1 MDDAQELVHELQ
13 KRISGEVRFD
23 DYSRVLYSTDA
34 SLYQMM
40 PVGVV
45 APRNAEDIQAT
56 VETCHRHGVPVLP
69 RGGGTSLS
77 GQTVNHAVVM
87 DLSKYM
93 NSVVDVDPEGR
104 EARVQPGLVIDELN
118 HHLRSHRLKFPPDP
132 STTSRATVG
141 GAIGNNS
148 CGSHSIVY
156 GKTID
161 HVKELNV
168 VLSDGATATLQPLS
182 EQALGAR
189 LAQPG
194 LEGRI
199 YREVQRLGAQY
210 SGEVER
216 RFPKIM
222 RRVSGYNLD
231 AFTGAGPFDLTKI
244 VVGSEGTLCAFTEA
258 VVNLEPYPAHT
269 AVAVLHFSDLIAAM
283 ESTMA
288 ILPHAPSAVE
298 LMDNLI
304 IDNAR
309 INRGFQ
315 GRMGFIQGH
324 PKAILAVEVSGESE
338 AEVKSRLEAIARNT
352 AGWSYAC
359 AFAITP
365 EEQAAVWALR
375 SAGQGLLFSVRGDYR
390 PITFVEDTAVSPE
403 LLPGYVRRFNQIIAD
418 HDTTASFYGH
428 VSVGCIHVRP
438 LINLKLEEGLDR
450 MESIANAVADLVLE
464 FGGSLSGEHGDGIV
478 RGVFTER
485 MFGPTLHQ
493 AFRELKSAFDPA
505 NIMNPGKI
513 IDCPPLT
520 ENLRISPKYRT
531 PVLPSKFDFTSD
543 VSFGHAIELCTGIGA
558 CRKTL
563 TGAMCPSFMATREE
577 EHSTRGRAN
586 ALRATLTGEL
596 PPSEMA
602 SRRMFEVL
610 DLCLECKACKKE
622 CPIGVDMAKFKF
634 EFLGKYYEQ
643 HDAPLRSRLFG
654 NIAALSRL
662 GASTAP
668 LANWANRLPSLRW
681 LLDRFLGI
689 DRRRTLPTFARQTFP
704 SWFKTRQTR
713 RAAPRGQVVLFNDT
727 FMDYNYPKSEGQ
739 PWRSWRRRGSRWCC
753 QTSAAAAVPCSR
765 RASFPR
771 LRPTRDTTWTRSIP
785 TWSRASRLWAPSRHA
800 CSRCGTST
808 PNSSGTLP
816 RRPLPRPATCWRSFC
831 WSWTSEG
838 ALGIAWQDTPRSLLF
853 HGHCHQK
860 AIVGAEPSLQVLRS
874 VPGVEVTEAASGCCG
889 MAGSFGFEKEHYD
902 VSMTIGEQRLFP
914 AVRQA
919 PPNTEVVIAGVSCR
933 QQIAHGTGVEA
944 KHFAE
949 VLAEALP
956 NPSGPYV

>member
-1 MDDAQELVHELQ
+1 MSDAQELVHELQ

-45 APRNAEDIQAT
+45 APRNADDVQAT
-56 VETCHRHGVPVLP
+56 VETCHGHGVPVLP

-118 HHLRSHRLKFPPDP
+118 HYLRSHRLKFPPDP

-269 AVAVLHFSDLIAAM
+269 AVAVLHFSDLIATM

-324 PKAILAVEVSGESE
+324 PKAILAVEASGESE
-338 AEVKSRLEAIARNT
+338 AEVKSRLEAIARDT

-403 LLPGYVRRFNQIIAD
+403 LLPGYIRRFNQIIAD

-596 PPSEMA
+596 PPSEMT
-602 SRRMFEVL
+602 SRRMFDVL

-689 DRRRTLPTFARQTFP
+689 DRRRTLPAFARQTFP
-704 SWFKTRQTR
+704 SWFKTRQTGR
-713 RAAPRGQVVLFNDT
+713 SAPRGQVVLFNDT
-727 FMDYNYPKSEGQ
+727 FMDYNYPQVGRATVAVLEAAGFQVVLPDK
-739 PWRSWRRRGSRWCC
+739 RCC
-753 QTSAAAAVPCSR
+753 GRPMLSKGLLPQAQANARYNVDALHPYVEQGLKIVGAEPSCLLT
-765 RASFPR
+765 
-771 LRPTRDTTWTRSIP
+771 LRDEYPELLGD
-785 TWSRASRLWAPSRHA
+785 APSKAVAQASYMLEEFLLELDR
-800 CSRCGTST
+800 
-808 PNSSGTLP
+808 
-816 RRPLPRPATCWRSFC
+816 
-831 WSWTSEG
+831 EG
-838 ALGIAWQDTPRSLLF
+838 ALDIAWQDSPRSLLF

-874 VPGVEVTEAASGCCG
+874 VPGIEVTEAASGCCG

-902 VSMTIGEQRLFP
+902 VSMSIGEQRLFP

-919 PPNTEVVIAGVSCR
+919 APGAEVVIAGVSCR
-933 QQIAHGTGVEA
+933 QQIEHGTGVEA